1 MTTADPEFEGVY
13 GTYTITEQDRRE
25 VQRYRF
31 ALLVCGLSFSA
42 GLLQWWQLGS
52 TFAWLWVLP
61 LAAGLGFA
69 LQWIHIYLRPLHQA
83 LQLFWFVGCL
93 GWCVLLALSG
103 PNDALATLQN
113 QPLWI
118 LAIGPLFAALAGI
131 GFKEFFCFRRPEAI
145 GLTLLLPIALLGRL
159 SSLLP
164 PEICLGLLTT
174 AALLL
179 VVLALRKF
187 GIPAAADVGDKS
199 VFAYLDQQRAAGA
212 Q

>member
-1 MTTADPEFEGVY
+1 MTKADPQFEGMY
-13 GTYTITEQDRRE
+13 GTYTITEHDRRE
-25 VQRYRF
+25 VQRYRI
-31 ALLVCGLSFSA
+31 ALLVSGVSFSA
-42 GLLQWWQLGS
+42 GLLQWWQIGS
-52 TFAWLWVLP
+52 EWAWLWMLP
-61 LAAGLGFA
+61 LAAGLGSA
-69 LQWIHIYLRPLHQA
+69 LQWIHIYLRPLHRA
-83 LQLFWFVGCL
+83 LQLFWLLGCL
-93 GWCVLLALSG
+93 GWGVVLVLSG
-103 PNDALATLQN
+103 PSQALATLQG

-159 SSLLP
+159 SGLLDP
-164 PEICLGLLTT
+164 GVCLGLLTS

-199 VFAYLDQQRAAGA
+199 VFAYLEQQRAAGA